1 MKKLTLILIL
11 FSFFF
16 VSCDIITNTEDWM
29 MFSYNSSDSVV
40 AVYTSDNKTKDTI
53 FMNDNDHSNS
63 FLLSE
68 KEKENEGIDES
79 TFLVCTNNLIIY
91 KIKNNDTIYMK
102 KEKYNHMDAW
112 SKSSEDDMGIRITR
126 YWLNITDDM
135 FK

>member
-11 FSFFF
+11 STILL

-29 MFSYNSSDSVV
+29 AFSYNCSDSVV
-40 AVYTSDNKTKDTI
+40 AVYTTDNKTKDTI
-53 FMNDNDHSNS
+53 FMYDNDSPYS

-68 KEKENEGIDES
+68 KENEQEGIDES
-79 TFLVCTNNLIIY
+79 TFLACTNNLIIY
-91 KIKNNDTIYMK
+91 RIKNNDTLFMNK
-102 KEKYNHMDAW
+102 AKYNHIEAW
-112 SKSSEDDMGIRITR
+112 SKSTEDDMGIRITC